1 MARAATNTCYR
12 APTPLLA
19 AKLKE
24 LKLGVK
30 TNLVENVEVLVEW
43 FKTI

>member
-1 MARAATNTCYR
+1 MAE
-12 APTPLLA
+12 APLIDGRLLA